1 MTMLG
6 ALAVTQRRGTGP
18 PGSGDVARQ
27 ASMGTVSYS
36 AAPRPELAGSGDL
49 ASQAN
54 VGTVSYSAAPGPG
67 LAGSGDLASEA
78 SMSLT
83 GQP

>member
-1 MTMLG
+1 
-6 ALAVTQRRGTGP
+6 
-18 PGSGDVARQ
+18 
-27 ASMGTVSYS
+27 MGTVSYS

>member
-6 ALAVTQRRGTGP
+6 ALAATQRRGTGP

-27 ASMGTVSYS
+27 ASM
-36 AAPRPELAGSGDL
+36 
-49 ASQAN
+49 
-54 VGTVSYSAAPGPG
+54 GTVSYSAAPGPG